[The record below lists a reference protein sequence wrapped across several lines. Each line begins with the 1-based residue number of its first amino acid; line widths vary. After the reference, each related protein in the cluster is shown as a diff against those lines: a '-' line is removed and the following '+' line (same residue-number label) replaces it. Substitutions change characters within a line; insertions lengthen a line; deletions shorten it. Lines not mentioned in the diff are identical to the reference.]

1 MSSSTRSGRVLAIA
15 RTLIWAIIAVA
26 LVKFAFFPANGDDT
40 AESLNPDADYSQI
53 TVTPTKAD
61 ITNTVRA
68 KGTVQ
73 SDPSVTVKASGEGEV
88 TYIGALDG
96 TAVESGT
103 PILEVRKE
111 IPGETTTSVDAEGTP
126 QMQTTPTT
134 YSYTTIYANATGTLR
149 LNALIGQRFS
159 IGDPVAT
166 IQPST
171 FSAFATLNADQLYRI
186 QNAPGEATL
195 TITNGPAPFTCSGLE
210 IVTPEKTTK
219 SEDQN
224 NQQNTQTGIQAKCPI
239 PADQTVFPGLQ
250 LTMEIVSGQA
260 SQVLTLPVSAVEGRF
275 QSGYVYLVGEEGAKP
290 QKHPVKL
297 GITDGKIVEITEGLS
312 EADAVLEFTPSAKKD
327 NTKRDSDTDDLKTPI
342 AGNSAATSE
351 ADA

>member
-1 MSSSTRSGRVLAIA
+1 MPTSTRSGRVLAIL
-15 RTLIWAIIAVA
+15 RTLIWAVIALA
-26 LVKFAFFPANGDDT
+26 LVKFAFFPGGGADA
-40 AESLNPDADYSQI
+40 AESLNPKADYSQI
-53 TVTPTKAD
+53 TITPTKAD
-61 ITNTVRA
+61 ITNTVTA

-73 SDPSVTVKASGEGEV
+73 SDPSVTVKSNGEGEV

-96 TAVESGT
+96 SSVEPGT

-111 IPGETTTSVDAEGTP
+111 IAGETRTSLDEEGNP
-126 QMQTTPTT
+126 QVSTAPTT

-149 LNALIGQRFS
+149 LNALLGQRFS

-166 IQPST
+166 IQPTT

-186 QNAPGEATL
+186 QNAPSEATL

-210 IVTPEKTTK
+210 IVTPDKPST
-219 SEDQN
+219 SEERTGKQAA
-224 NQQNTQTGIQAKCPI
+224 QSGIQAKCPI
-239 PADQTVFPGLQ
+239 PAEQKVFPGLQ

-275 QSGYVYLVGEEGAKP
+275 QTGFVYIPGEDGAEAVK
-290 QKHPVKL
+290 KEVKL
-297 GITDGKIVEITEGLS
+297 GITDGRIVEITEGLS
-312 EADAVLEFTPSAKKD
+312 ESDQVLEFTPAAKKED
-327 NTKRDSDTDDLKTPI
+327 SHRDPGMGGVVTM
-342 AGNSAATSE
+342 G